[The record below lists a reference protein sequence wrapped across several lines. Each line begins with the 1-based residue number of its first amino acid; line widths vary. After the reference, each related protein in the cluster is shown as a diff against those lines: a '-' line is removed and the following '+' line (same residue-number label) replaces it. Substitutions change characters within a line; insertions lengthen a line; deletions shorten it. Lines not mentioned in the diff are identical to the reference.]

1 MRTFALLATLP
12 VVACFIPHH
21 ARMMTPS
28 TVLSM
33 SEPDFDAAVAAPAKE
48 HKIFVA
54 NLNYAT
60 SDSALMDLFSEFGT
74 VVEANH
80 VNDKFDPSKKRGYG
94 FVKMSSEAECQA
106 AVEALNGAEV
116 DGRAMVVEIAA
127 DGPRER
133 RERPAREPRGRN
145 ETGRKCYVGNL
156 SFQTPDETL
165 MEIFSEFG
173 EVEYCAQI
181 TDREDPTR
189 KRGFGFVTFASTDA
203 ASAAAEN
210 LNGLEVDGRFIKVS
224 IAEPRSF

>member
-1 MRTFALLATLP
+1 MRTFALLASLP

-33 SEPDFDAAVAAPAKE
+33 SEPDFDAAAAAPAKE

-60 SDSALMDLFSEFGT
+60 SDEALKEIFSEFGD
-74 VVEANH
+74 VLEANH
-80 VNDKFDPSKKRGYG
+80 VNDKFDPSKKRGFG
-94 FVKMSSEAECQA
+94 FIKMSSEESCAA

-133 RERPAREPRGRN
+133 TPRAPRPSRGAD
-145 ETGRKCYVGNL
+145 EVGRKCYIGNL

-165 MEIFSEFG
+165 TEIFSEFG

-181 TDREDPTR
+181 TDREDPSR
-189 KRGFGFVTFASTDA
+189 KRGFGFVTFATKDA
-203 ASAAAEN
+203 ADAAAEN

-224 IAEPRSF
+224 IAEPRAF